1 MRFAAVYR
9 EKNSLK
15 GGVET
20 MKIIGA
26 AWKGLGD
33 AEKKPFLDIAAN
45 DRRIYQKKFEEYKQ
59 TGKLDAWKR
68 DPAKPKKPN
77 TAFLEWSVER
87 RKDPQFS
94 KMAITESSKLI
105 AVEWKSIPQA
115 QKDALQAKAKSKLET
130 YKQEMQ
136 AYKASGKEEV
146 WLERTGRL
154 AAAKKAEEKALKQKT
169 QETAAKEKEK
179 AKVAKE
185 KEKLKLQSKKEKEVK
200 AKAAAK
206 KKADMETLKTKKH
219 KEAAKKKTDMEKLKA
234 KKAREVAAAKNA
246 KEVAA
251 AKKTKEVAAAKKAK
265 DATRAKEVAAKE
277 KAKALKMTADAAK
290 SKDTA
295 LKAKVAK
302 AKVKS
307 KVLGAS

>member
-1 MRFAAVYR
+1 MRFAVVYR

-20 MKIIGA
+20 MKKIGA

-45 DRRIYQKKFEEYKQ
+45 DKRIYQKKFEEYKES
-59 TGKLDAWKR
+59 GKLDAWKR

-77 TAFLEWSVER
+77 TAYLEWAVER
-87 RKDPQFS
+87 RKDPQLS
-94 KMAITESSKLI
+94 KMAVTESAKLI
-105 AVEWKSIPQA
+105 AAEWKSIPQA
-115 QKDALQAKAKSKLET
+115 QKDALQAKAKAKLET

-154 AAAKKAEEKALKQKT
+154 AAAKKAEEKALKKKT

-185 KEKLKLQSKKEKEVK
+185 KEKLKLQSKKEKEAK

-206 KKADMETLKTKKH
+206 KKADMEKLKTKKA
-219 KEAAKKKTDMEKLKA
+219 KEAAKKKADMEKLKA
-234 KKAREVAAAKNA
+234 KKAREVAAAK
-246 KEVAA
+246 
-251 AKKTKEVAAAKKAK
+251 KAK
-265 DATRAKEVAAKE
+265 DAKIAKEVAAKE
-277 KAKALKMTADAAK
+277 KAKALKMKADAAK
-290 SKDTA
+290 AKDNVI
-295 LKAKVAK
+295 KA
-302 AKVKS
+302 
-307 KVLGAS
+307 